1 MEPRPA
7 HAIIPLAESSY
18 PWDLFL
24 LADPSRDMIEG
35 YISGAVVLGAFRGSV
50 VVGAIILARLRDD
63 AWEIKNIAVQ
73 PEHQGH
79 GIGKEL
85 IRAALDVCRE
95 RGAREVWIGT
105 GNSSINQLALYQKMG
120 FRMAGI
126 DVDFFTRNYP
136 EKIIEN
142 GIHCR
147 DMIRLVYGVR
157 H

>member
-1 MEPRPA
+1 MQQHPA
-7 HAIIPLAESSY
+7 HTVTPLEESSY
-18 PWDLFL
+18 PWELFL
-24 LADPSRDMIEG
+24 LADPSRDMIAG
-35 YISGAVVLGAFRGSV
+35 YISGAVVLGACRESV
-50 VVGAIILARLRDD
+50 ILGAIILTPLNDG

-73 PEHQGH
+73 PAHQGH

-120 FRMAGI
+120 FRIAGV

-136 EKIIEN
+136 EAIVEN
-142 GIHCR
+142 GIECR
-147 DMIRLVYGVR
+147 DMIRLV
-157 H
+157 HSLSW